1 MKPLQIGVCTWS
13 LHMPDIKDALRAVRD
28 ELGLP
33 LIHFGIFDESWRDP
47 DTVVRTVT
55 DSGLEV
61 SAVCVGFAGEDYST
75 IQVIAS
81 TGGYVPDE
89 HFEER
94 YAKTLGVAD
103 IAQRLGADQLTV
115 HMGFVPS
122 NHKDPKYAVVV
133 ERARRIA
140 DELKSRG
147 LLLVMETG
155 QEEPH
160 ELVAFMN
167 DVGRDNL
174 GVNFDPANMILY
186 GIGDPLE
193 AIPVLKDRIVHV
205 HMKDATWSA
214 KPREEWG
221 TEVVLGTGE
230 ANIEQIVSKLRA
242 IGYKGPLPIERE
254 AGTQR
259 VADIEEGISL
269 LKSLVG

>member
-186 GIGDPLE
+186 GIGDPV
-193 AIPVLKDRIVHV
+193 AALKKLMPRVRQVHI
-205 HMKDATWSA
+205 KDAARTTA
-214 KPREEWG
+214 PGTWG

-259 VADIEEGISL
+259 VADIKEGISL

>member
-193 AIPVLKDRIVHV
+193 AIPV
-205 HMKDATWSA
+205 
-214 KPREEWG
+214 REEWG

-259 VADIEEGISL
+259 VADIKEGISL